1 MKALLHPILWSC
13 ALLAGVPFA
22 AQPKPL
28 MEHLDRGL
36 VGMHE
41 SDGSVFL
48 SWRLLADDPE
58 EVAFHVYRR
67 TVVREQTDW
76 GIYAS
81 VVDPQPDDVRLNAAP
96 IRDVTWF
103 VDRAPH
109 LQFDTLYYV
118 RAVFDGVELEPGPP
132 VRFAAGSEPRN
143 YHSIPLQT
151 PEGYQPNDAS
161 IGDLDGDGQFEIVV
175 KMENR
180 AQDNSRRG
188 VTDPVQLHAYKLDG
202 TLLWSINLGIN
213 IRAGAHYT
221 QFMVYDFDGD
231 GDAEVACRTAD
242 GTVDGL
248 GDVIGDPD
256 ADHRNAD
263 GYVLKGPEWL
273 TVFCGRTGAALDSQM
288 YLPQRAPGND
298 NPSAEEMKA
307 IWGDGYGNRMDRFL
321 AGVAYLDGRHPSLIM
336 ARGYYTRSVVAAWDF
351 RDGKLASRWVFDTDA
366 SPEWK
371 AYAGQGNHQLSVAD
385 VDGDGRQE
393 IIYGAMVINDDGTG
407 LHNTGWG
414 HGDALH
420 VGDLAPSVPGIEI
433 FTIQE
438 RFGAQGMS
446 LRSGNSGK
454 PLALVPS
461 VKADADGMDKGEGP
475 GRGNAFNIDPR
486 WEGAEMW
493 AAGAGM
499 RGLYNAQGERV
510 GDRPLDLPVNFG
522 IYWDGD
528 LLRELLDQ
536 NFIVKWNW
544 QSHSVERLFTAHA
557 CTSNNGTKATPALS
571 GDLWGDWREEVMFR
585 TRDNRELRIF
595 TSSHPT
601 PHRMVT
607 LLQDTQYRVALAWQH
622 VAYNQPP
629 HPSFYLDEAAPL
641 PGWPAVEV
649 VPLPS
654 PAQ

>member
-1 MKALLHPILWSC
+1 MKTRIWQLFVLNALIA
-13 ALLAGVPFA
+13 ALPVIGLS
-22 AQPKPL
+22 QPV

-36 VGMHE
+36 VGIHK
-41 SDGSVFL
+41 SDGAVFL
-48 SWRLLADDPE
+48 SWRLLATDPE
-58 EVAFHVYRR
+58 DVAFNVYRR
-67 TVVREQTDW
+67 TAVEHQMDW
-76 GIYAS
+76 GIFAS
-81 VVDPQPDDVRLNAAP
+81 ASDPQPADVRLNAAP

-103 VDRAPH
+103 VDEAPH
-109 LQFDTLYYV
+109 LHFDTLYYV
-118 RAVFDGVELEPGPP
+118 RPVVEGEELEPGKS
-132 VRFAAGSEPRN
+132 VQFFAGSEPRN
-143 YHSIPLQT
+143 YHPIPLQT

-161 IGDLDGDGQFEIVV
+161 MGDLDGDGQFEIVV
-175 KMENR
+175 KMEGR
-180 AQDNSRRG
+180 AQDNSRKG
-188 VTDPVQLHAYKLDG
+188 ITDPVYLHAYKLDG

-221 QFMVYDFDGD
+221 QFMVYDLDGD
-231 GDAEVACRTAD
+231 CYAEVACRTAD
-242 GTVDGL
+242 GTVDGVGNVM
-248 GDVIGDPD
+248 GDAV

-273 TVFCGRTGAALDSQM
+273 TVFCGRTGEALDSQT

-298 NPSAEEMKA
+298 NPTSDEMKA

-336 ARGYYTRSVVAAWDF
+336 ARGYYTRSVIAAWDF
-351 RDGKLASRWVFDTDA
+351 QDGKLSSRWVFDTDLN
-366 SPEWK
+366 SELK
-371 AYAGQGNHQLSVAD
+371 AFAGQGNHQLSVAD

-393 IIYGAMVINDDGTG
+393 VVYGAMVVDDDGSG

-420 VGDLAPSVPGIEI
+420 VGDLVPAVEGVEV

-438 RFGAQGMS
+438 RFGPQGMS
-446 LRSGNSGK
+446 LRRGDSGA
-454 PLALVPS
+454 PLVLVPS
-461 VKADADGMDKGEGP
+461 VKAANDGMDKGEGP

-499 RGLYNAQGERV
+499 DGVFSANGERV
-510 GDRPLDLPVNFG
+510 LDRPRNLPVNFG

-544 QSHSVERLFTAHA
+544 DSNSVERLFTANA

-571 GDLWGDWREEVMFR
+571 GDFWGDWREEVILR

-595 TSSHPT
+595 TSTHPT

-607 LLQDTQYRVALAWQH
+607 LIQDPQYRVALAWQN
-622 VAYNQPP
+622 VGYNQPP
-629 HPSFYLDEAAPL
+629 HPGFYLDEAAPL
-641 PGWPAVEV
+641 PQWPEIEV
-649 VPLPS
+649 LSPLPE
-654 PAQ
+654 Q